1 MTAFLPLGLP
11 DVILVQPRRFGDA
24 RGYFCETYVKPLYAA
39 NGIGADFVQ
48 DNESL
53 SAQVGTIR
61 GLHMQAPP
69 FAQAK
74 LVRVLSGA
82 IYDVAVDVRKGSLT
96 YGRWAGARLTA
107 EGGEQLYIPQ
117 GFAHGFCTLAPDT
130 RVAYKVDAVYDRASE
145 CGIIWDDP
153 DLAIDWTL
161 GDGEKILSDKD
172 RVLPRLKDFDSPFA
186 YQGTAANER

>member
-1 MTAFLPLGLP
+1 MTEFTPLSLPE
-11 DVILVQPRRFGDA
+11 VILVKPRRHGDA
-24 RGYFCETYVKPLYAA
+24 RGYFCEVYVQPLYAA
-39 NGIGADFVQ
+39 NGITATFVQ

-53 SAQVGTIR
+53 SAVPGTLR

-82 IYDVAVDVRKGSLT
+82 IFDVAVDVRKGSPT
-96 YGRWAGARLTA
+96 YGRWVGARLTA
-107 EGGEQLYIPQ
+107 EGGEQLYVPH

-130 RVAYKVDAVYDRASE
+130 HVAYKVDAVYDRTSE
-145 CGIIWDDP
+145 RGIIWNDP
-153 DLAIDWTL
+153 DLAIDWTA

-172 RVLPRLKDFDSPFA
+172 KALPRLKDFDSPFV
-186 YQGTAANER
+186 YGV